1 MQTPL
6 KVNWHLHTK
15 MTTAAH
21 ASLVRAMDKPSEAVS
36 PMCLFLQSMNEGGT
50 SSSSAPPQAP
60 PSASEP
66 MDNVSDQ
73 SSTTNAEPSS
83 SGPTPDQRSASIP
96 PSAPMELQPEFVPP
110 AHPGKPPAPAPAFDG
125 PPAAPHAT
133 SSAPPS
139 AAPYAYPPDLYGP
152 YGVNPANNAWNV
164 QGYQGHHHPPTG
176 PHPLQQSH
184 SPLLQPTGHA
194 FPAQY
199 SPAMQPT
206 GNFGQPMLN
215 PPLPQSRAR
224 KM

>member
-1 MQTPL
+1 MFASSIVPCLEHRGRFTRPPRSGRDRESAVGRASRRAAVFLGECFILRGSARRLGTGTVFDSSSVLQKASLHACHPCMFLPGVPKHADTT
-6 KVNWHLHTK
+6 VNWHRHTK

-73 SSTTNAEPSS
+73 SSTTNFEPSS

-110 AHPGKPPAPAPAFDG
+110 AHPGKPPAPAP
-125 PPAAPHAT
+125 PSSISIRAT
-133 SSAPPS
+133 
-139 AAPYAYPPDLYGP
+139 
-152 YGVNPANNAWNV
+152 
-164 QGYQGHHHPPTG
+164 
-176 PHPLQQSH
+176 
-184 SPLLQPTGHA
+184 
-194 FPAQY
+194 
-199 SPAMQPT
+199 AMC
-206 GNFGQPMLN
+206 
-215 PPLPQSRAR
+215 
-224 KM
+224 